1 MVISNF
7 QMRTKYHIQ
16 ELNIQVLVFLT
27 HDKGMELITRRYC
40 HPAELGL
47 FFKSSISMTVSLW
60 VFIFCWQIYLF
71 TFNDT
76 SQESSFL
83 KEVAFMVEEE
93 GWGCH

>member
-1 MVISNF
+1 
-7 QMRTKYHIQ
+7 
-16 ELNIQVLVFLT
+16 
-27 HDKGMELITRRYC
+27 
-40 HPAELGL
+40 
-47 FFKSSISMTVSLW
+47 MTVSLW

-83 KEVAFMVEEE
+83 KEAAFMVEEE